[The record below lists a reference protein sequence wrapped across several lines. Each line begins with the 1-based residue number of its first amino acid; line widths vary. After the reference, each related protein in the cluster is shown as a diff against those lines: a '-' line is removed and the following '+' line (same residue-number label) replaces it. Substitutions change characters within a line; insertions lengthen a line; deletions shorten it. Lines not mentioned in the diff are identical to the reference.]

1 MATEPGISPSGGPG
15 LSERAARGCHVRAA
29 PPSSPRPR
37 QLLCASQPSPWRPQE
52 MGGAFLGSGCL
63 TLGTSG
69 ILRSESSLIRGTA
82 SWIGIIR
89 CLAGVT
95 PILPFREGPRLWPL
109 DPVLDQPKLLS
120 KAGLVQEV
128 SATSCGLACVWA
140 WRVLA
145 WRRVPLCVEATQ
157 RVSKQ
162 AAIFIAASRPRSS
175 RCVPAVG
182 KTRARR
188 CLPLL

>member
-1 MATEPGISPSGGPG
+1 MATEPGIGPSGGPG
-15 LSERAARGCHVRAA
+15 LSERAARGCHVRAE
-29 PPSSPRPR
+29 PPSSPRPEPLEAPR
-37 QLLCASQPSPWRPQE
+37 N
-52 MGGAFLGSGCL
+52 GSGCL

-69 ILRSESSLIRGTA
+69 ILRSESVLTRGTA

-128 SATSCGLACVWA
+128 SATSCGGPHSPAPRALMCVGLA
-140 WRVLA
+140 RVGVA
-145 WRRVPLCVEATQ
+145 TCTVVRRGN
-157 RVSKQ
+157 
-162 AAIFIAASRPRSS
+162 
-175 RCVPAVG
+175 PAG
-182 KTRARR
+182 E
-188 CLPLL
+188 